1 MKMAPKSDGNSQFD
15 AEAEEYASHGI
26 VSPTALKAARWLSRL
41 LWVAMSGL
49 VVFLLYSVNQSV
61 PRARLDEL
69 QKQHEEGKAELKKAE
84 SQVSEMT
91 GPILAEA
98 SRLGLVQADTMS
110 EVSLARLLQEVI
122 DAGKRARLREEADA
136 LQIVELVL
144 HKVGEAARNGSYNGH
159 SGSWL
164 DEYRKAEAAKK
175 AEALALV
182 AWFSKAGSKETVDL
196 FYGVA
201 VATTAT
207 LAERVIAIRW
217 LGEKCTRSQSEP
229 AKVLEILQGDAKPL
243 VASEAKRAFE
253 GLK

>member
-1 MKMAPKSDGNSQFD
+1 MAPNSDGNSQFD
-15 AEAEEYASHGI
+15 AEPDEYASHGI

-91 GPILAEA
+91 GPVLAEA
-98 SRLGLVQADTMS
+98 SKLGLVHADTMS
-110 EVSLARLLQEVI
+110 DLSLGRLLQEVI
-122 DAGKRARLREEADA
+122 DAGKRARLREDADA
-136 LQIVELVL
+136 LLIVELVM
-144 HKVGEAARNGSYNGH
+144 HKVAEAAKSGRYNGH

-164 DEYRKAEAAKK
+164 EEYRKAEAAKK
-175 AEALALV
+175 VEALALV
-182 AWFSKAGSKETVDL
+182 AWFSAADSKETVDL
-196 FYGVA
+196 FSGVA
-201 VATTAT
+201 VATTAS

-217 LGEKCTRSQSEP
+217 LGEKCTRNYSEA
-229 AKVLEILQGDAKPL
+229 AKVLEILQGDAKAL

-253 GLK
+253 SLK